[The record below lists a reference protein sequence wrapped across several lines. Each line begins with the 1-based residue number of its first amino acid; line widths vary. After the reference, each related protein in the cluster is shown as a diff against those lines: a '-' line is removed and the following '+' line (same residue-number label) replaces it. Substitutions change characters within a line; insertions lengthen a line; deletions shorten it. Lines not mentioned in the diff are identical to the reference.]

1 MSLIL
6 VINTKSGLSLAVK
19 TALQCA
25 GYSVVLANHAED
37 ALIQLDGQE
46 PELILLGETKQPIL
60 HQTDIL
66 KSNPLTARVPIVLQS
81 DSHSLFSLM
90 YRQRLGVEAVMN
102 PVGSSSELVQQ
113 VQTWVAPAV

>member
-6 VINTKSGLSLAVK
+6 VINAKSGLSLAVK

-46 PELILLGETKQPIL
+46 PELILLGETKQAIL